1 VTPPLLE
8 RVRRGER
15 LLGAIVPAHGLPP
28 GVVAGLDLVV
38 VPVALP
44 AVAVAGLPVP
54 LALLVASAEEVAAA
68 RAAGVPVTVARTP
81 VPGADVVLSADGPA
95 RLVSSP
101 DAARAAFSSGAR
113 LVVYDVPAMLDG
125 VLAGLAAGRPEPA
138 APPGREP
145 LVLLS
150 GMLGDASLWDGVA
163 AELGDTVLPWP
174 ARIDLDDSVPEMALS
189 VLAEAPPRF
198 ALAGHSLG
206 GIVALEVQRRA
217 PERVTRLALL
227 NTSARGPSDAQQRA
241 WAENHRRTEA
251 GEFGRV
257 ADELAEATL
266 GPAHRGLVAR
276 NRRMAD
282 TVGAQGLLRQL
293 AAQATRPDS
302 RDRLAAVDVPVLVV
316 SGEQDAI
323 CPPALQE
330 EIAGLCPRVT
340 LATVPGV
347 GHMAP
352 LEDPAAVADLLRA
365 WATGACAT
373 AGSAQ

>member
-1 VTPPLLE
+1 
-8 RVRRGER
+8 
-15 LLGAIVPAHGLPP
+15 
-28 GVVAGLDLVV
+28 
-38 VPVALP
+38 
-44 AVAVAGLPVP
+44 
-54 LALLVASAEEVAAA
+54 
-68 RAAGVPVTVARTP
+68 
-81 VPGADVVLSADGPA
+81 VLTDGGPA
-95 RLVSSP
+95 RLVTSP
-101 DAARAAFSSGAR
+101 EQARAAFAAGAR

-125 VLAGLAAGRPEPA
+125 VLAGLASGREPA
-138 APPGREP
+138 ASSGREP

-150 GMLGDASLWDGVA
+150 GMLGDASLWDDVA
-163 AELGDTVLPWP
+163 AGLGAAVLPWP
-174 ARIDLDDSVPEMALS
+174 ARIDLDDSVAEMALS

-227 NTSARGPSDAQQRA
+227 NTSARGPSEAQQRS
-241 WAENHRRTEA
+241 WAESRRRTEA

-266 GPAHRGLVAR
+266 GPAHRALVAR

-282 TVGAQGLLRQL
+282 TVGPQGFLRQL

-302 RDRLAAVDVPVLVV
+302 RDRLAAVEVPVLVV
-316 SGEQDAI
+316 AGEQDAI

-330 EIAGLCPRVT
+330 EIAELCPRAT
-340 LATVPGV
+340 LTTVPGV

-352 LEDPAAVADLLRA
+352 LEDPAAVVELLRA
-365 WATGACAT
+365 WATA
-373 AGSAQ
+373 AQ